1 MPRHGLFALLA
12 LASLLIA
19 TALIT
24 TADAALP
31 RSIGDVSHVN
41 KSIQIADA
49 GRAGELETVNG
60 SIQVGN
66 AASIESADTVN
77 GAIRLGDGSHARAL
91 ETVNGSI
98 TLGARAQIE
107 NGIETVNGSLNL
119 GDDAEVLGSAEN
131 VNGSIV
137 LKPRAHV
144 GGTLSTYNGD
154 ITLNDHARVDAGI
167 HVKQSKM
174 SWFSGHARAPVIK
187 IGPNASVGGDLV
199 FEREVE
205 LYVHPS
211 AHVGAIRGATAKP
224 WPGAELAVEKN

>member
-1 MPRHGLFALLA
+1 LVIQTNAASNASQAHHPTTEFVMPRHGLFALLA
-12 LASLLIA
+12 LAGL
-19 TALIT
+19 LIT

-41 KSIQIADA
+41 KSIQIEDA

-91 ETVNGSI
+91 ETINGSI

-144 GGTLSTYNGD
+144 GGTSRRRAEITCADCAGLSF
-154 ITLNDHARVDAGI
+154 AC
-167 HVKQSKM
+167 K
-174 SWFSGHARAPVIK
+174 
-187 IGPNASVGGDLV
+187 
-199 FEREVE
+199 
-205 LYVHPS
+205 
-211 AHVGAIRGATAKP
+211 AHKGEHSRTM
-224 WPGAELAVEKN
+224 